1 MGRSSVEIS
10 CLLPIIAFYE
20 GSWPFVTSYIKRETN
35 GKLLIQDATM
45 LCIPEILLEQY
56 RISPENGF
64 LPGALPSQRLQ
75 DSYYEPW
82 EDIAHDLPLY
92 IKTGNIR
99 QAVDNLPILSISKLD
114 GESEWRRAYVVLA
127 YLTHAYVWGGEKPK
141 DVSPIRLFLGP
152 SSMS

>member
-1 MGRSSVEIS
+1 
-10 CLLPIIAFYE
+10 
-20 GSWPFVTSYIKRETN
+20 
-35 GKLLIQDATM
+35 M

-56 RISPENGF
+56 SISLENGF
-64 LPGALPSQRLQ
+64 LPGAFPSQRLQ

-99 QAVDNLPILSISKLD
+99 QVVDNLPILSTSKLD

-141 DVSPIRLFLGP
+141 DVSPNRLFLGP